1 MQEHGFPS
9 FIVTELS
16 LQYLMQWRIEL
27 SLVLTKIV
35 EIANVDAECTIEP
48 VC

>member
-1 MQEHGFPS
+1 MQEHGFAS
-9 FIVTELS
+9 FIVTELN

-27 SLVLTKIV
+27 SIVLTKIV
-35 EIANVDAECTIEP
+35 ELANVDVECTIEP